1 MDIFINN
8 KQADITLETEK
19 TVGELLAGIEG
30 WLVGTGS
37 RISGI
42 EIDGQVGNAGDLES
56 IFEREL
62 AGLSSVNIGI
72 SSLLELAA
80 EALVAAK
87 SALLAYG
94 NVGFDEKRLIKA
106 SFESCAASRFLG
118 EQMPDIAGIV
128 LKTLAGDGPTPEET
142 AGLID
147 ERMREV
153 DNPAQEI
160 ENCGPLVSEIASRL
174 EDLPL
179 DMQTGKD
186 RRAMETMRLFSGI
199 AEKLFRLLSALKQR
213 GLVDGD
219 ISIDGRPAKQFIDDF
234 SAAIGE
240 LLGAYDAH
248 DTVLTGDLAEY
259 EMSPRLIKLYD
270 ALRNVATEA
279 SVAKND

>member
-8 KQADITLETEK
+8 KRADITLETEK
-19 TVGELLAGIEG
+19 TVGELLAGIEE
-30 WLVGTGS
+30 WLDGTGS
-37 RISGI
+37 RVSGI
-42 EIDGQVGNAGDLES
+42 EIDGQAANAGDVES
-56 IFEREL
+56 VFERSL
-62 AGLSSVNIGI
+62 AELSSINIGV

-87 SALLAYG
+87 SALSAYG
-94 NVGFDEKRLIKA
+94 NADFDEKRLIKA
-106 SFESCAASRFLG
+106 GFESCAASRFLS

-142 AGLID
+142 AGIVD
-147 ERMREV
+147 ERMREL

-160 ENCGPLVSEIASRL
+160 ENCGPLVSEVASRL

-199 AEKLFRLLSALKQR
+199 GEKLFRLLSALKQR

-219 ISIDGRPAKQFIDDF
+219 TAIDGKPAKQFIDGF

-240 LLGAYDAH
+240 LLAAYNAH

-259 EMSPRLIKLYD
+259 EMSPRLLKLYD
-270 ALRNVATEA
+270 AVLEV
-279 SVAKND
+279 SIKKNC